1 MAIIPIFGV
10 KECIAHFLSGRREW
24 IEFDIEHLV
33 ELVSIDSSD
42 IKDRTKVICKY
53 QKLKVFSFV
62 LA

>member
-53 QKLKVFSFV
+53 QKL
-62 LA
+62 